1 MSTDNT
7 SKTYSGQ
14 PFFLVWKDRAETLA
28 CLLVRVR
35 KIAYIDQNIPITY
48 AGRLD
53 PMADGLVLILVGD
66 ACKQKQHF
74 LELPKIYDFSVVLG
88 IATDTFDTLGV
99 ITDTATVVTPSDQ
112 DIERAIGTL
121 LSQNIFEYPPFS
133 SRTVGG
139 VPLFVHAKQGTLP
152 KVLPKKEGLISLL
165 ECRGIQEVSIETLR
179 DSAIID
185 IKKVVGD
192 FRQDVC
198 IASWVQQQ
206 SQAVVV
212 VQFRATVS
220 SGVYIRTLATLVG
233 QILGVPA
240 FAQKITRI
248 SIGPYEKVTI

>member
-28 CLLVRVR
+28 CLLVRFR
-35 KIAYIDQNIPITY
+35 TMAHLDQEVPVTY

-53 PMADGLVLILVGD
+53 PMADGLVLMLVGD

-74 LELPKIYDFSVVLG
+74 LELPKVYDFSVVLG

-99 ITDTATVVTPSDQ
+99 VTDTATVTIPSDQ
-112 DIERAIGTL
+112 DIERVINVL
-121 LSQNIFEYPPFS
+121 LSQKSFEYPPFS
-133 SRTVGG
+133 SRTVDGL
-139 VPLFVHAKQGTLP
+139 PLFVHAKQGTLP
-152 KVLPKKEGLISLL
+152 KILPKKEGLISTL
-165 ECRGIQEVSIETLR
+165 ECRGIQEISIETLR

-192 FRQDVC
+192 FRQDIC

-206 SQAVVV
+206 SQTVVV

-220 SGVYIRTLATLVG
+220 SGVYIRTLATMVG
-233 QILGVPA
+233 QILGIPA